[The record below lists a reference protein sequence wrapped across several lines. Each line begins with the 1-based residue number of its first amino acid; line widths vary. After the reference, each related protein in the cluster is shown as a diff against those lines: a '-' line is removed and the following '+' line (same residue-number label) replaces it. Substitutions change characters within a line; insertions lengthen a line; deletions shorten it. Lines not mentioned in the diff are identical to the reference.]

1 MLGHQHL
8 DVAATAQTMAAALSR
23 LKGRGC
29 DIKMLMTQQG
39 GSTTISSAVIKVLNK
54 ASIPF
59 KCTAT
64 AMHKMCIRDRCC
76 PSC

>member
-1 MLGHQHL
+1 
-8 DVAATAQTMAAALSR
+8 MAAALSR